1 MGGNCLHQDPEL
13 AVHQI
18 GWIMKHLPPLLSK
31 LYQWF
36 IVLGRIRRHI
46 TFLLLLI
53 LLISC
58 HFEGAAAQRST
69 DADVVQTKKDS
80 DPTEKTRI
88 VVEFNI

>member
-1 MGGNCLHQDPEL
+1 
-13 AVHQI
+13 
-18 GWIMKHLPPLLSK
+18 MKDLFPLLSK

-36 IVLGRIRRHI
+36 IVLGRIRRNII

-80 DPTEKTRI
+80 DPTETARI